1 MHPREGVL
9 LEIIAALA
17 CPMLVEV
24 LADPVDVSDSQGEFV
39 EIRLPDEAV
48 GGSGG
53 AKSGFGSAAF
63 DSLFV
68 QFEEK
73 AALRFPFPEGRRFVL
88 VHDSVLCPQVDGVDC
103 GLLGA
108 VNLPNSRET
117 YWRTWVG
124 RRDGALICHD
134 SVSVPSPKAGA
145 SFQRVKESDRWEVT
159 EPTLGEANPLY
170 ELGVNDCGLEPLTA
184 TLLNEGALNVT
195 EVVEWNLRFSMSGC
209 DSSRIHYRVEDL
221 FSGKAWKDSSR
232 IGPSLEIDGVSGKA
246 LQVTASLPRDESSY
260 NDSLDTLLVL
270 PGSSP
275 IVISEVHH
283 CPQEPEPEWVEVFNR
298 TGRSLSLKKFRF
310 CDRGGL
316 WEKSAADSIAPF
328 QSIIFTKDTAGL
340 REILGYRDARLVQ
353 LSLGY
358 LNNSSGK
365 LDLCYGD
372 VVLDSV
378 SWDKSTVS
386 CPLGFSPITGKAEY
400 TPGFQR
406 SAQSLSARQNE
417 IPFMYKLSSRMV
429 RRNGSLRVY
438 VESENPVEL
447 KLLDSA
453 GRVQWTQV
461 APARSNAWW
470 NVPLNDLPRTG
481 VAFVSLR
488 SGKFENLV
496 GFILRP

>member
-1 MHPREGVL
+1 M

-39 EIRLPDEAV
+39 EIRLPDE
-48 GGSGG
+48 
-53 AKSGFGSAAF
+53 GSAAF
-63 DSLFV
+63 DSLFI

-73 AALRFPFPEGRRFVL
+73 SALKFPFPEGRRFVL
-88 VHDSVLCPQVDGVDC
+88 THDSSFCPKIEGVGC

-134 SVSVPSPKAGA
+134 SVLVPSPKAGK
-145 SFQRVKESDRWEVT
+145 SLQRLKETDRWEVT
-159 EPTLGEANPLY
+159 EPTFGEASPLY
-170 ELGVNDCGLEPLTA
+170 ELGVKDCGLDPLTA
-184 TLLNEGALNVT
+184 TG
-195 EVVEWNLRFSMSGC
+195 EWSLRFSMSGC
-209 DSSRIHYRVEDL
+209 DSSLIQYRVEDL
-221 FSGKAWKDSSR
+221 FKGTTWQDFSV
-232 IGPSLEIDGVSGKA
+232 INPF
-246 LQVTASLPRDESSY
+246 LQVEDAKGMALRVTANLPRDESSF
-260 NDSLDTLLVL
+260 NDTLDTLLVL

-283 CPQEPEPEWVEVFNR
+283 CPQEPEPEWVEVYNR
-298 TGRSLSLKKFRF
+298 TGRSLALQKFRF

-316 WEKSAADSIAPF
+316 WGKSAADSIAPF
-328 QSIIFTKDTAGL
+328 QSFIFTKDSSGL

-353 LSLGY
+353 LSMGY
-358 LNNSSGK
+358 LNNASGSIS
-365 LDLCYGD
+365 LCYGD

-386 CPLGFSPITGKAEY
+386 CPLGFSPITGKSEY

-406 SAQSLSARQNE
+406 SAQNSSSQQNG
-417 IPFMYKLSSRMV
+417 IPFTYKLSSRIV

-438 VESENPVEL
+438 VESENSVEL

-453 GRVQWTQV
+453 GHVQWTQV

-470 NVPLNDLPRTG
+470 NVPLRGLPRTG
-481 VAFVSLR
+481 VAYISLK
-488 SGKFENLV
+488 SGSFENLV
-496 GFILRP
+496 GFVLRP